1 MNTAFETVAAR
12 RRCLRSHTP
21 PSRTTGE
28 PRPQW
33 ELDEHRK
40 ERLVR
45 AFDYLKGPAKHKVA
59 ATELLHYGRD
69 ARFIFFHLCGILDF
83 ANID

>member
-1 MNTAFETVAAR
+1 MFEIAIL
-12 RRCLRSHTP
+12 LRVVP
-21 PSRTTGE
+21 PASLVRSG
-28 PRPQW
+28 

-45 AFDYLKGPAKHKVA
+45 AFDYLKGPANHKVA